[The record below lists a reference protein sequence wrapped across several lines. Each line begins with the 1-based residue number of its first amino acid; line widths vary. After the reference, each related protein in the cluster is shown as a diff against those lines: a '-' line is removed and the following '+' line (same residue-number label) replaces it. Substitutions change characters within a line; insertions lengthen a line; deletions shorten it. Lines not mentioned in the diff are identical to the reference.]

1 MLGELLPSVRTA
13 IPGPKSRALVDVLA
27 RHECPAVTARRDRRA
42 KQLGQEHDDPIVWEQ
57 AAGANVVDADGNV
70 FVDLIAGFGVAT
82 LGHRPPEVLEAASA
96 QQAHLLHAMGD
107 VQPADVKAWKQ
118 GLKRD
123 AESAAAQLKAFDPA
137 LESGAQATEAKMEKL
152 LDRLEQQVMRSAK
165 RKEGDGLARIARL
178 DAWCRPDGALQER
191 TVNFFHLAEMWQK
204 QGGDGDSL
212 RQTLDLAFLRGH
224 EIGEWR
230 PLMHVIRQQE
240 A

>member
-1 MLGELLPSVRTA
+1 MEST
-13 IPGPKSRALVDVLA
+13 
-27 RHECPAVTARRDRRA
+27 
-42 KQLGQEHDDPIVWEQ
+42 Q
-57 AAGANVVDADGNV
+57 A
-70 FVDLIAGFGVAT
+70 
-82 LGHRPPEVLEAASA
+82 P
-96 QQAHLLHAMGD
+96 
-107 VQPADVKAWKQ
+107 DVKAWKQ